1 MLDNIDEFCETIHL
15 EVKNE
20 KTSNKSKENIIQIF
34 PLKSR
39 HLEYVETLKTDF
51 NQHIYNCGGIM
62 DLWVGLSSIS
72 IADLFDILNSIG
84 LKLERFVRKVS
95 QAMHS
100 TKLILKSILI
110 CVLSAIRTSFH
121 DLVNCIF

>member
-1 MLDNIDEFCETIHL
+1 MNF
-15 EVKNE
+15 VKLFV
-20 KTSNKSKENIIQIF
+20 KTSNKSKETIIQIF

-51 NQHIYNCGGIM
+51 NQLIYNCGGIM
-62 DLWVGLSSIS
+62 GLWVELSSIS
-72 IADLFDILNSIG
+72 IADLFHILNSIG

-110 CVLSAIRTSFH
+110 CVLLAIRTSFH
-121 DLVNCIF
+121 ELVNCIF